1 MNHNP
6 SSNTSDVCP
15 AHLAGFFTTPLRRF
29 LHKPEK
35 ILAGLIQPGQVAAD
49 FGCGPGYFT
58 LQMARQAGPAG
69 RVYAVDIQSEMLN
82 LLHQSGIKA
91 GVQDRI
97 SLVKVQDGC
106 LHLPGPI
113 DFGMCFWMV
122 HEVPDRRA
130 FLQEIYTNL
139 NPGGNFLIVEPRL
152 HVSRV
157 DFQNSVEI
165 AEQIGFRPTQKPS
178 VAISYAQLF
187 TK

>member
-1 MNHNP
+1 MNHTP

-15 AHLAGFFTTPLRRF
+15 AHLAGFFTTPLRRL

-58 LQMARQAGPAG
+58 LPMARQVGLTG
-69 RVYAVDIQSEMLN
+69 RVYAVDIQSEMLD
-82 LLHQSGIKA
+82 LVHQSALKA
-91 GVQDRI
+91 GLQDQI
-97 SLVKVQDGC
+97 TLVKVQDGC

-122 HEVPDRRA
+122 HEVPDRQA
-130 FLQEIYTNL
+130 FLQEIYTHL
-139 NPGGNFLIVEPRL
+139 NPGGVFLMVEPRL
-152 HVSRV
+152 HVSHA
-157 DFQNSVEI
+157 DFQHSVDV
-165 AEQIGFRPTQKPS
+165 ARQIGFLPTQKRS